1 MHNSD
6 PIPQGV
12 ENRNIP
18 LWFKCVRYTEFTY
31 FYDFSIECW
40 NCSDSVIYIFFHFI
54 IDYVKK
60 TAELQLLEKNG
71 FDRLIFRMH
80 NSDPIPQGVEN
91 RNIPLWFKCVLTAF
105 ALHVNCMILF
115 DKVLYLEQK
124 KGTQRYTKIV
134 NVM

>member
-1 MHNSD
+1 MIDRQYS
-6 PIPQGV
+6 PYCFLAS
-12 ENRNIP
+12 E
-18 LWFKCVRYTEFTY
+18 L
-31 FYDFSIECW
+31 SIEKKI
-40 NCSDSVIYIFFHFI
+40 IYSYILDRQQI
-54 IDYVKK
+54 ASKWG
-60 TAELQLLEKNG
+60 LQ
-71 FDRLIFRMH
+71 LIFRMH
-80 NSDPIPQGVEN
+80 NSDPTPQGVEN